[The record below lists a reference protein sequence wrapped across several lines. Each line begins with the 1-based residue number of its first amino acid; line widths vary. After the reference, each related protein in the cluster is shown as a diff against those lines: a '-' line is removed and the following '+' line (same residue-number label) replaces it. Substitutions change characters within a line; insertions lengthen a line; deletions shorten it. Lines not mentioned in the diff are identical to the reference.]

1 MKAGAKAWL
10 LRLAVAVVL
19 ALVFMAYL
27 RPEFLL
33 DVGNRI
39 VMCF

>member
-1 MKAGAKAWL
+1 MKAAARTWL
-10 LRLAVAVVL
+10 LRLAVVAVL